1 MRVNEVRVVEMWIFL
16 VMILYGVA
24 VFLLRKKIKAFYDS
38 DAAIIGKILLFPYIA
53 AAPIG
58 FVIGVTI
65 LFFVWFG

>member
-1 MRVNEVRVVEMWIFL
+1 VNEIGFVEMWIFL

-24 VFLLRKKIKAFYDS
+24 VFLLRKQIKAFYDS

-58 FVIGVTI
+58 FVIGVII
-65 LFFVWFG
+65 LLLPLIG

>member
-1 MRVNEVRVVEMWIFL
+1 MWIFS

-38 DAAIIGKILLFPYIA
+38 DAAVIGKILLFPYIA

-58 FVIGVTI
+58 FVIGVII
-65 LFFVWFG
+65 LFAALFG